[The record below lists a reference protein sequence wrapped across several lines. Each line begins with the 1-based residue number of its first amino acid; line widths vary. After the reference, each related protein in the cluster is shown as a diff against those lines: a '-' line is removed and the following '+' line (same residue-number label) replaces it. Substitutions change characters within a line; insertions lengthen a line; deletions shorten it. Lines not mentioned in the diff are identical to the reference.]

1 MMEIEVKIEVKD
13 FSPFEKIL
21 SKEIFDEIRDWVFED
36 NLVFDMEDLKLKK
49 EGKLLRVRKTG
60 ENVVLTFKNKVEKK
74 SSKYKVREEIE
85 IKVSD
90 FENTIKILE
99 GLGYKVFFRYQKFRK
114 VYSYSSN
121 HVCFDK
127 TPIGNFIE
135 IEGDESFI
143 LKIAKKLGF
152 AKKDFLKDT
161 YYDLFLKNRKNEEFF
176 MLFDNS
182 VYSSPK

>member
-36 NLVFDMEDLKLKK
+36 NLVFDVEDLKLKK
-49 EGKLLRVRKTG
+49 EGKLLRLRKTG
-60 ENVVLTFKNKVEKK
+60 ENIILTFKNKVEKK
-74 SSKYKVREEIE
+74 YSEYKVREEIE

-90 FENTIKILE
+90 FENTIKILK

-114 VYSYSSN
+114 IYSRSSN
-121 HVCFDK
+121 HVCLDK

-135 IEGDESFI
+135 IEGDENFI
-143 LKIAKKLGF
+143 LKMAEKLGF
-152 AKKDFLKDT
+152 TKKAFLKET
-161 YYDLFLKNRKNEEFF
+161 YYELFLKKRKNGESF
-176 MLFDNS
+176 MLFDKS
-182 VYSSPK
+182 VYSSPR